1 MAKKAKTKEKRGH
14 LTRLQLVQL
23 HNWLSKRKRQARSS
37 SAPTLADLAAH
48 ELGFPVTVGQMQ
60 GMRMEMGLMGEKGHK
75 SNCKHDGRA
84 IRILARELVYII
96 ELVGGTINRELQ
108 LLAK

>member
-1 MAKKAKTKEKRGH
+1 
-14 LTRLQLVQL
+14 
-23 HNWLSKRKRQARSS
+23 
-37 SAPTLADLAAH
+37 
-48 ELGFPVTVGQMQ
+48 
-60 GMRMEMGLMGEKGHK
+60 MGEKGHK